1 MLRDQGD
8 SHDAG
13 AMFLTMKRK
22 AGFSGGVPWVVS
34 RRVGGTGGQ
43 VEF

>member
-1 MLRDQGD
+1 MLRDQGN

-13 AMFLTMKRK
+13 AMLLTMKRK

-34 RRVGGTGGQ
+34 RRVGCSGGR